1 MLLFLLLRVV
11 WACPLRSSLLL
22 FAGQGISL
30 GGLPLQLA
38 LASSLVLRPLGVHL
52 LLDSALTS
60 LLGLGTVNL
69 KEHIMLI

>member
-1 MLLFLLLRVV
+1 MLLFLLLLRVV
-11 WACPLRSSLLL
+11 WVCPLRSSLLF

-60 LLGLGTVNL
+60 LLGLGTVDLRKN
-69 KEHIMLI
+69 MLI